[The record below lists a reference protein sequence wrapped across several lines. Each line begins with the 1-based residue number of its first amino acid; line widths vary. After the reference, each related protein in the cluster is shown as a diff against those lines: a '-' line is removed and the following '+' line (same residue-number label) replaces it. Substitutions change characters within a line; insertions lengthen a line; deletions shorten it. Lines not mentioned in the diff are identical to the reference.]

1 MSARGPGTGAAVVL
15 AGPPPPVA
23 LANHSC
29 DPNAEVVFA
38 CDAGGA
44 RATLRALRPIAPG
57 EEVVHS
63 YIRRGGAA
71 EEAPGGL
78 RLRLPLRALCGR
90 RPAEVTR
97 GGLRP
102 RLPLRAL
109 CGRRPADVTQRG
121 GAAAAR
127 PARAGQP
134 RRVW

>member
-1 MSARGPGTGAAVVL
+1 MLNPVICASRGPL
-15 AGPPPPVA
+15 P
-23 LANHSC
+23 
-29 DPNAEVVFA
+29 
-38 CDAGGA
+38 
-44 RATLRALRPIAPG
+44 
-57 EEVVHS
+57 
-63 YIRRGGAA
+63 
-71 EEAPGGL
+71 GL

>member
-63 YIRRGGAA
+63 YIRRGGNSHMTTARRIQ
-71 EEAPGGL
+71 L
-78 RLRLPLRALCGR
+78 RGHRQVYGFDCRCGR
-90 RPAEVTR
+90 
-97 GGLRP
+97 
-102 RLPLRAL
+102 
-109 CGRRPADVTQRG
+109 C
-121 GAAAAR
+121 AAAA
-127 PARAGQP
+127 PLK
-134 RRVW
+134 